1 MWGHSTNNYIRCF
14 AVVIIPP
21 ILAFTFLGLLA
32 YYLHLVAD
40 FNLIHLVF
48 SIVGGIAPRSML
60 QSQYIPTYSTTDWG
74 DQLLVTGLTLSIIL
88 NALVTGLIAFRI
100 FQILRQVNVQVTR
113 GRKYWSVMFIV
124 IESGITLFSFQL
136 VRLVVGSVTTSVSA
150 SDWRVIQV
158 TGNAYSL
165 IYGIHQM
172 LNVTMILAMLA
183 YFTDNMGLCR
193 E

>member
-1 MWGHSTNNYIRCF
+1 
-14 AVVIIPP
+14 
-21 ILAFTFLGLLA
+21 
-32 YYLHLVAD
+32 
-40 FNLIHLVF
+40 
-48 SIVGGIAPRSML
+48 
-60 QSQYIPTYSTTDWG
+60 
-74 DQLLVTGLTLSIIL
+74 
-88 NALVTGLIAFRI
+88 
-100 FQILRQVNVQVTR
+100 
-113 GRKYWSVMFIV
+113 MFIV